1 LKIHEYQAKELLA
14 KYGVEV
20 PRNGGVA
27 STPAEARIAA
37 EKLGGRG
44 VLKAQVH
51 VGGRGKGGGIRI
63 ANSPEE
69 AESLANQMLGM
80 LLKTHQAPQ
89 GVTVEKLLIE
99 EPITIA
105 REFYIGVVP
114 DRTSQRNVL
123 IVSAMGGMDI
133 EAVAEE
139 HPDAIAKIPV
149 DPLVGARDYLLKRAC
164 YEGKL
169 PADVIDKV
177 IPFLKSL
184 YRAYVASDAM
194 LAEINPLAVTDDG
207 RVLAADAKFQID
219 DNALFRHPEFQAFK
233 EESEEDPIEA
243 EAHRRGIQYVRLGG
257 DIGIIGN
264 GAGLV
269 MATLDEVSR
278 EGGRPANFLDI
289 GGGAKAELVRN
300 SLQIVLSDPNVK
312 GVLFNIFGGITRGDE
327 VAKGIIEATN
337 TMDIGVPMVVRLA
350 GTRAAEGAAL
360 LRETDLIPAETMQ
373 EAARKIVE
381 LAAAA

>member
-1 LKIHEYQAKELLA
+1 MKIHEYQAKELLA

-27 STPAEARIAA
+27 TTSAEARAAA

-51 VGGRGKGGGIRI
+51 VGGRGKGGGIKI

-69 AESLANQMLGM
+69 AESLAGQMIGM

-89 GVTVEKLLIE
+89 GVTVEKLLVE
-99 EPITIA
+99 EPIAIA

-139 HPDAIAKIPV
+139 HPTAIAKIPV
-149 DPLVGARDYLLKRAC
+149 DPLIGARDYLLKRAC
-164 YEGKL
+164 YEGGL
-169 PADVIDKV
+169 PADVIDRV

-207 RVLAADAKFQID
+207 RVLAADAKFDID
-219 DNALFRHPEFQAFK
+219 DNALYRHPELAVFK

-269 MATLDEVSR
+269 MGTLDEVSR
-278 EGGRPANFLDI
+278 AGGKPANFLDI

-300 SLQIVLSDPNVK
+300 SLDIVLTDPNVK

-337 TMDIGVPMVVRLA
+337 RVDIRVPMVVRLA

-360 LRETDLIPAETMQ
+360 LRETNLIPAETMQ

-381 LAAAA
+381 LTA